1 MTVIGRPFSA
11 AVGVKVRPVAPAI
24 GAPSAYHCRVT
35 SVPGPGDQVPRE
47 AVSSTPTCGV
57 PVMTGASGVLN
68 ALSTKW
74 MKPDGHR
81 PLSRVIVRQW
91 KSPLQESSLMT
102 ISSAE
107 TTRST

>member
-1 MTVIGRPFSA
+1 
-11 AVGVKVRPVAPAI
+11 VGVKARPVAPAI
-24 GAPSAYHCRVT
+24 FVPSTYHCRVML
-35 SVPGPGDQVPRE
+35 VPGPGDQVPRDT
-47 AVSSTPTCGV
+47 VSSTPTCGV
-57 PVMTGASGVLN
+57 PVIVGAAVFCTV
-68 ALSTKW
+68 LSTKW
-74 MKPDGHR
+74 MKPVGHR